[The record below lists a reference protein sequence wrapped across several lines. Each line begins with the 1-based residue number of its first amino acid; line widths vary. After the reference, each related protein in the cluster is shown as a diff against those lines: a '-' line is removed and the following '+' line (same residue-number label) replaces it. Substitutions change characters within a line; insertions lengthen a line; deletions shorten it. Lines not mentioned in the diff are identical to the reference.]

1 MLSLWLLYGV
11 FYLLHHFTVQLL
23 FSGRWTIK
31 YSDNKFTVG
40 ADAASVR
47 DGRRL
52 SSSYWPQI
60 NAFKKPHVLLPKEAI
75 FLTLRPAALR
85 RSAFTLTISLFN
97 GPDVFALCL
106 RDLSSLKVL
115 LSIAMRLISSLPL
128 HWCS

>member
-1 MLSLWLLYGV
+1 MPPPSV
-11 FYLLHHFTVQLL
+11 MA
-23 FSGRWTIK
+23 
-31 YSDNKFTVG
+31 
-40 ADAASVR
+40 ADSPPPT
-47 DGRRL
+47 G
-52 SSSYWPQI
+52 PQI

-85 RSAFTLTISLFN
+85 RSPFTLTISLFN